1 MIQDFNKSIVELKH
15 FTYPKDFDED
25 CRYACD
31 FFNSVGLKTK
41 YSCSGHGLDEFY
53 IMFDESVESYLIEL
67 FQMYAF
73 DKNPMGQ
80 FVLWKRLVHLDGESH
95 YWNNW
100 MYCVN
105 SGFRGMDIRAQR
117 EIRNLT
123 TTISKE
129 ALLDKVDNYFYMALE
144 RNLENVKLDIESFI
158 KSMQNHG
165 FTFKLEI

>member
-1 MIQDFNKSIVELKH
+1 MIQNFGDSIVELKH
-15 FTYPKDFDED
+15 FIYPKDFDED

-41 YSCSGHGLDEFY
+41 FSCSGHGLDEFY

-67 FQMYAF
+67 FQIYAF

-80 FVLWKRLVHLDGESH
+80 FVLWKRRVHDGDKTY

-105 SGFRGMDIRAQR
+105 SGFKGLDIRAQR

-129 ALLDKVDNYFYMALE
+129 ALLNKVDEYFCMALD
-144 RNLENVKLDIESFI
+144 RNIENVKLDIENFI

-165 FTFKLEI
+165 FKFKFES